1 MNIAVLGVGSIGS
14 VLATSLAEAGHE
26 IHLHVRGERGAQMAL
41 TGLVI
46 DGLRTETVQSDRFS
60 WSFDE
65 HPWPPERRTW
75 ADAVVVTSKAAD
87 VHRLLTVARE
97 AVKDDGLVVVMANG
111 LGHLEAAAS
120 AVGHERAA
128 VATTTNGAFRLP
140 SGKVRWVGK
149 GVVHCGVSPLGDAR
163 RAEAFVRV
171 LNGAGLDADLH
182 EDVQGMVWEKLLI
195 NLAVNPVAALGGLTN
210 GALLSPE
217 LFSTCMEVYR
227 EAAQVA
233 RLERIDVPDESTF
246 ERRLRTVL
254 EVTSHNECSML
265 QDLKA
270 GRATEMKWL
279 NQAVVSLAERHGLR
293 LPLNQAL
300 AALIQACRP

>member
-14 VLATSLAEAGHE
+14 VLVTSLAEAGHE
-26 IHLHVRGERGAQMAL
+26 LHLHVRGERGAEMAL
-41 TGLVI
+41 KGLVI
-46 DGLRTETVQSDRFS
+46 EGHRTQIVRPDRFS

-65 HPWPPERRTW
+65 RPLPQERLGW
-75 ADAVVVTSKAAD
+75 ADTVVIASKAAD
-87 VHRLLTVARE
+87 VQRLLSVAHE
-97 AVKDDGLVVVMANG
+97 LLKDDGLVVVMANG
-111 LGHLEAAAS
+111 LGHLEAAAA

-128 VATTTNGAFRLP
+128 VAITTHGAFRLP
-140 SGKVRWVGK
+140 DGKVRWVGK
-149 GVVHCGVSPLGDAR
+149 GVVRCGVSPLGDAH

-171 LNGAGLDADLH
+171 LDEVGLDAH
-182 EDVQGMVWEKLLI
+182 FEHDVQRMVWGKVLI
-195 NLAVNPVAALGGLTN
+195 NLAVNPIAALGGLRN
-210 GALLSPE
+210 GALLAPD

-233 RLERIDVPDESTF
+233 RLERIDVPDESMF
-246 ERRLRTVL
+246 EQHLRAVL
-254 EVTSHNECSML
+254 VATSENECSML
-265 QDLKA
+265 QDLKT
-270 GRATEMKWL
+270 GRATEVMWL

>member
-14 VLATSLAEAGHE
+14 VLVTSLAEAEHE
-26 IHLHVRGERGAQMAL
+26 LHLHVRGERGAEMAL
-41 TGLVI
+41 RGLVI
-46 DGLRTETVQSDRFS
+46 EGHRTQTVRPDRFS

-65 HPWPPERRTW
+65 HSLPHERLGW
-75 ADAVVVTSKAAD
+75 ADTVVIASKAAD
-87 VHRLLTVARE
+87 VQRLLGVAHE
-97 AVKDDGLVVVMANG
+97 LLKDGGLVVVMANG
-111 LGHLEAAAS
+111 LGHLEAAAA

-128 VATTTNGAFRLP
+128 VAITTHGAFRLP
-140 SGKVRWVGK
+140 DGKVRWVGK
-149 GVVHCGVSPLGDAR
+149 GVVRCGVSPLGDVH

-171 LNGAGLDADLH
+171 LDEVGLDAH
-182 EDVQGMVWEKLLI
+182 FEHDVQGMVWEKVLI
-195 NLAVNPVAALGGLTN
+195 NLAVNPIAALGGLRN
-210 GALLSPE
+210 GALLAPD

-233 RLERIDVPDESTF
+233 RLERIDVPDESMF
-246 ERRLRTVL
+246 EQHLRTVL
-254 EVTSHNECSML
+254 VATSENECSML
-265 QDLKA
+265 QDLKT
-270 GRATEMKWL
+270 GRATEVRWL

>member
-14 VLATSLAEAGHE
+14 VLVTSLAEAGHE
-26 IHLHVRGERGAQMAL
+26 LHLHVRGERGAEMAL
-41 TGLVI
+41 EGLVLE
-46 DGLRTETVQSDRFS
+46 GHRSQTVQPDRFS

-65 HPWPPERRTW
+65 RPLPQERHGW
-75 ADAVVVTSKAAD
+75 ADTVVISSKAAD
-87 VHRLLTVARE
+87 VQRLLHVAHDFL
-97 AVKDDGLVVVMANG
+97 KQDGLVVVMSNG
-111 LGHLEAAAS
+111 LGHLEAAAA

-128 VATTTNGAFRLP
+128 VATTTHGAFRLP
-140 SGKVRWVGK
+140 DGRVRWVGK
-149 GVVHCGVSPLGDAR
+149 GVVRCGVSPLGDAH
-163 RAEAFVRV
+163 RAEAFVRALDEV
-171 LNGAGLDADLH
+171 GLDAH
-182 EDVQGMVWEKLLI
+182 FERDVQRMVWEKVLI
-195 NLAVNPVAALGGLTN
+195 NLAVNPIAALGGLRN
-210 GALLSPE
+210 GALLDPD

-246 ERRLRTVL
+246 EQHLRAVL
-254 EVTSHNECSML
+254 VATSENECSML
-265 QDLKA
+265 QDLKT
-270 GRATEMKWL
+270 GRATEVMWL

>member
-1 MNIAVLGVGSIGS
+1 MKIAVLGVGSIGS
-14 VLATSLAEAGHE
+14 VLVTSLAEAEHE
-26 IHLHVRGERGAQMAL
+26 LHLHVRGERGAEMAL
-41 TGLVI
+41 QGLAI
-46 DGLRTETVQSDRFS
+46 EGHRTQTVQPDRFS

-65 HPWPPERRTW
+65 RPLPQERCAW
-75 ADAVVVTSKAAD
+75 ADTVVITSKAAD
-87 VHRLLTVARE
+87 VHRLLHVASFLL
-97 AVKDDGLVVVMANG
+97 KDDGLVVVMANG
-111 LGHLEAAAS
+111 LGHLEAAAA

-128 VATTTNGAFRLP
+128 VAITTHGAHRLP
-140 SGKVRWVGK
+140 GGKVRWVGE
-149 GVVHCGVSPLGDAR
+149 GVVRCGVSPLGDAS
-163 RAEAFVRV
+163 RAETLVRV
-171 LNGAGLDADLH
+171 LDEVGLNAHL
-182 EDVQGMVWEKLLI
+182 EKDVQGMVWEKVLI
-195 NLAVNPVAALGGLTN
+195 NLAVNPIAALGGLRN
-210 GALLSPE
+210 GALLGPE

-246 ERRLRTVL
+246 EQQLRSVL
-254 EVTSHNECSML
+254 VATSENECSML

-270 GRATEMKWL
+270 GRATEVMWL